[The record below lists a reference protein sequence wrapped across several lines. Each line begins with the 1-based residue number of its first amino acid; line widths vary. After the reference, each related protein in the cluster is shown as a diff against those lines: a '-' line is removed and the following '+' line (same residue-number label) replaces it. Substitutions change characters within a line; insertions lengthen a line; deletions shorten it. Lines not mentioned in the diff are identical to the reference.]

1 MSQLCFLFLATSQG
15 NVCTP
20 IRRSGYSFKAHC
32 LSFYRILAVES
43 KSNGSCNHL
52 LTLFLIT
59 SLNRMYLTLCHLTNA
74 RFDCGLCTANCR
86 VFSLGSTVCLL
97 SFARAFGSGR
107 DLCQFVTAPVRSA
120 MRDECTDVVDVGLG
134 IGSGSAFVYKHAHAH
149 THTNTQLRCNIL
161 SPRGARE

>member
-1 MSQLCFLFLATSQG
+1 M
-15 NVCTP
+15 
-20 IRRSGYSFKAHC
+20 
-32 LSFYRILAVES
+32 
-43 KSNGSCNHL
+43 
-52 LTLFLIT
+52 
-59 SLNRMYLTLCHLTNA
+59 TNA

-120 MRDECTDVVDVGLG
+120 MRDEYIHAVDVGLG

-149 THTNTQLRCNIL
+149 THTNGLTENAGPENAGPQKQYGKMEDKLPKAIT
-161 SPRGARE
+161 